1 MYNLHLIKGIHLQ
14 DVESNPTINYDMP
27 DFDVVD
33 GGGDD
38 ERQESCSC
46 HVDKLVKGTKEY

>member
-1 MYNLHLIKGIHLQ
+1 MYNLHLVKGIYLQ
-14 DVESNPTINYDMP
+14 DVESNLTINYDVP

-38 ERQESCSC
+38 ERQN
-46 HVDKLVKGTKEY
+46 LAPAMLLR